1 MPRGRKKS
9 LKFKVRG
16 DTFKS
21 IVGMLLIFFSALSYV
36 AFFLPDYSVNEDIN
50 GIYRKFFGY
59 AGYLVPLVFLF
70 TGLLLVGFRWRV
82 LQARI
87 FAGLLG
93 VVVSGSALLH
103 VFYSGKDAYKIAL
116 RGDGGGLIGYKLAGG
131 LGDAISSYGAFFVYA
146 LIFLV
151 GILLLTDVST
161 ERVIAFVNNL
171 VDKVKGVKLP
181 AVAVKLPQLGKAS
194 ADSGFQNGT
203 NIETDAVVVNE
214 ESIKDSS
221 AKHQPPAPVEILPP
235 PVEPLANTLATA
247 PAVAETNAVQLT
259 TLAVATKEPGS
270 LPYSNKV
277 WDYPPKELLVDAP
290 TVTFDAAEVKRRQ
303 KTIEDTLKS
312 FGIAVSPAGA
322 NVGPTV
328 TQYAY
333 GVPPGT
339 RITKISNL
347 QAELAMHLESVTG
360 SVRLEI
366 PIPGRNAIGVEVPNT
381 TKSLVYFKDILLSDP
396 MKSAKSK
403 LTVGMGKDV
412 SGAVRVYDLAK
423 MPHLLV
429 AGATGS
435 GKSVFL
441 HSVMFSIL
449 YRASPQ
455 EVKFILIDPKRVELV
470 NYNGIPHL
478 QAPVIT
484 DMEKAPSAFRW
495 ACNEMTRRYKLFE
508 AARARN
514 IDIYNENSGF
524 QALPHIVIIVDEL
537 ADLMVVDANSVEH
550 SIVRLSQLSRATG
563 IHMILTLQRPSADIL
578 TGLIKA
584 NIPSRIAFNVASQVD
599 SRVIIDQPGAE
610 KLTGRGDML
619 FVPPD
624 LNKPIRL
631 QGSWISDGEI
641 NKLVE
646 WLKNT
651 GFIPDYKEE
660 VLDTPD
666 EEKKPGTGAD
676 GKDLDEMYDRAIEVV
691 TTAGK
696 ASTSF
701 LQRRLSI
708 GYARAAR
715 IMDQLEENNVISPP
729 EAGKDRQVY
738 RTAGARDDALNF
750 VDNPVD

>member
-1 MPRGRKKS
+1 
-9 LKFKVRG
+9 
-16 DTFKS
+16 
-21 IVGMLLIFFSALSYV
+21 
-36 AFFLPDYSVNEDIN
+36 
-50 GIYRKFFGY
+50 
-59 AGYLVPLVFLF
+59 
-70 TGLLLVGFRWRV
+70 
-82 LQARI
+82 
-87 FAGLLG
+87 
-93 VVVSGSALLH
+93 
-103 VFYSGKDAYKIAL
+103 
-116 RGDGGGLIGYKLAGG
+116 
-131 LGDAISSYGAFFVYA
+131 
-146 LIFLV
+146 
-151 GILLLTDVST
+151 
-161 ERVIAFVNNL
+161 
-171 VDKVKGVKLP
+171 
-181 AVAVKLPQLGKAS
+181 
-194 ADSGFQNGT
+194 
-203 NIETDAVVVNE
+203 
-214 ESIKDSS
+214 
-221 AKHQPPAPVEILPP
+221 
-235 PVEPLANTLATA
+235 
-247 PAVAETNAVQLT
+247 
-259 TLAVATKEPGS
+259 
-270 LPYSNKV
+270 
-277 WDYPPKELLVDAP
+277 
-290 TVTFDAAEVKRRQ
+290 
-303 KTIEDTLKS
+303 
-312 FGIAVSPAGA
+312 
-322 NVGPTV
+322 
-328 TQYAY
+328 
-333 GVPPGT
+333 
-339 RITKISNL
+339 
-347 QAELAMHLESVTG
+347 
-360 SVRLEI
+360 
-366 PIPGRNAIGVEVPNT
+366 
-381 TKSLVYFKDILLSDP
+381 
-396 MKSAKSK
+396 
-403 LTVGMGKDV
+403 
-412 SGAVRVYDLAK
+412 
-423 MPHLLV
+423 
-429 AGATGS
+429 
-435 GKSVFL
+435 
-441 HSVMFSIL
+441 VMFSIL
-449 YRASPQ
+449 NRASPQ

-676 GKDLDEMYDRAIEVV
+676 GKDLDEMYDRAVEVV
-691 TTAGK
+691 TTASK
-696 ASTSF
+696 ASTSY

-715 IMDQLEENNVISPP
+715 IMDQLEENGVISPP